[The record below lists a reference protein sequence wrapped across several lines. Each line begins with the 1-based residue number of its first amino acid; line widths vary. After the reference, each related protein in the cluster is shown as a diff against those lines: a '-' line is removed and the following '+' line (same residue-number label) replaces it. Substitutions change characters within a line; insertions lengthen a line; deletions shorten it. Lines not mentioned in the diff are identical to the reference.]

1 MGAKGARVCGTRQR
15 AVRQQGQ
22 VVGIK
27 GSKAGGRCWCSDKS
41 QKTESPKRSQQAGI
55 WVTRLVQSMT
65 PPCLPEYQMELCCPE
80 TCPLSPV
87 SHPRA
92 LPGPPSVSHSELPQG
107 RGGGIIVPETVFL
120 PGGLMSESKSNIPAK
135 MAMEGDGRSEAEG

>member
-1 MGAKGARVCGTRQR
+1 MGDTVLSTPL
-15 AVRQQGQ
+15 
-22 VVGIK
+22 I
-27 GSKAGGRCWCSDKS
+27 
-41 QKTESPKRSQQAGI
+41 TEPPKRSQQAGI

-120 PGGLMSESKSNIPAK
+120 PGGLMSESKSNIPAQ
-135 MAMEGDGRSEAEG
+135 MAMEGDGRSEAEGLYTPLPVAMGDRLSGARMDAGEV